1 MSNETSLDNN
11 TTAEP
16 AKVSK
21 TQSLLKAAWI
31 IAFVT
36 IISKLIGFLR
46 DVVIANFYG
55 AGMVSDAY
63 FYAYQIPAISIILL
77 GGIGGPFHSA
87 VVSVFSKMI
96 PNLNEKAS
104 PEVNKLFN
112 TFLTSSFL
120 VFLLLGV
127 LVFVFSD
134 VIMKIIIANGTP
146 ELIHLAGM
154 HLKIMAPVLTVG
166 GVVGIYYGILI
177 VYKEFLIPNISPILM
192 SVAIIA
198 IISLVHHDNSGV
210 ILAAATTVG
219 ALCQFVYQLPK
230 LKQLGFKFR
239 PNLDIF
245 NNPQYKNILELLF
258 PAILSSTVGQV
269 YIYVDMFFASQLQEG
284 AWSAIGYA
292 NRLFQFPVGV
302 LVTAFLVPLFPI
314 FSKLVGEKDYDNI
327 RYYFNKGVGL
337 LNFAAFPILVLI
349 ILLSTNAIQ
358 LIFQRGAFNE
368 VATMM
373 VSEALC
379 YLSISI
385 IFYVFRDSIT
395 RVFYAFNDSKTPF
408 LVALSS
414 IVIKF
419 ILNFLFVKQLGIG
432 GITLSTS
439 FVTLIN
445 GFWLGL
451 LIKKK
456 MSMDYGIYFK
466 NLLKMA
472 VISVATYYVCLG
484 AYRLWDAHIAVTQ
497 FTLTVKIIV
506 ITLLCGIVYSVFAA
520 IVRIPYVFELYGRAK
535 GKLMRF
541 RK

>member
-1 MSNETSLDNN
+1 MSETVEKINEPEFTGENN
-11 TTAEP
+11 T
-16 AKVSK
+16 K

-36 IISKLIGFLR
+36 VISKLIGFLR
-46 DVVIANFYG
+46 DIVIANFYG

-77 GGIGGPFHSA
+77 GGVGGPFHSA

-96 PNLNEKAS
+96 PNLNQKAS
-104 PEVNKLFN
+104 PDVNKLFN

-120 VFLLLGV
+120 VFLILGV

-134 VIMKIIIANGTP
+134 VIMKIIISNGSP
-146 ELIHLAGM
+146 ELIHLASM

-192 SVAIIA
+192 SVAIIG
-198 IISLVHHDNSGV
+198 IISLVRHDNSGMV
-210 ILAAATTVG
+210 LAVATTVG

-230 LKQLGFKFR
+230 LKSLGFKFR
-239 PNLDIF
+239 PNLEVF

-337 LNFAAFPILVLI
+337 LNFVAFPILVLI

-358 LIFQRGAFNE
+358 LIFQRGEFNE

-408 LVALSS
+408 MVALSS

-419 ILNFLFVKQLGIG
+419 ILNCFFVKQLGIG

-466 NLLKMA
+466 NLIKMA
-472 VISVATYYVCLG
+472 LISVATYYVCLG
-484 AYRLWDAHIAVTQ
+484 AYKIWDAHIAATQ
-497 FTLTVKIIV
+497 LTLAVKIVV
-506 ITLLCGIVYSVFAA
+506 ITLICGVVYSAFAA
-520 IVRIPYVFELYGRAK
+520 VVKIPYVFELYGRVK
-535 GKLMRF
+535 GKLMKF
-541 RK
+541 KK